1 MHIIN
6 SLPPAL
12 KKGGRGGGSNL
23 LKLLSLK
30 HLNNL
35 PLKVINL
42 LDYGDNKRAEL
53 YSCLSLFLSASL
65 LMEIAAYFAGSVER
79 KYRRKRHEI
88 IRVDL
93 TQGFYHLFLLLPSS
107 LVFIS
112 SFIK

>member
-1 MHIIN
+1 M
-6 SLPPAL
+6 
-12 KKGGRGGGSNL
+12 

-42 LDYGDNKRAEL
+42 LDYGDNKRVEHS
-53 YSCLSLFLSASL
+53 YFSFFLSASL

-79 KYRRKRHEI
+79 KYRRKHHEI

>member
-1 MHIIN
+1 M
-6 SLPPAL
+6 
-12 KKGGRGGGSNL
+12 

-42 LDYGDNKRAEL
+42 LDYGDNKRVEH
-53 YSCLSLFLSASL
+53 SCFSFFLSASL
-65 LMEIAAYFAGSVER
+65 LMDFAAYFAGSVER
-79 KYRRKRHEI
+79 KYRRKHHEI